1 MNFPFNE
8 ISYNT
13 VDSTWNFEN
22 DMSNAQ
28 RHIKKFEEDAKE
40 QDLDL
45 SDPNST
51 ILLWEAVEAG
61 FR

>member
-1 MNFPFNE
+1 M
-8 ISYNT
+8 
-13 VDSTWNFEN
+13 DSTWNFEN